1 MSGILVVARACMT
14 LLGPMTGTGAT
25 GNITV
30 TSTGATGS
38 VPKNSYA
45 RAVING
51 ARSKHVLLKVTA
63 TTAVTSSGTS
73 VPVKAIFGNTAGNLI
88 AGTTVRWDPPLT
100 GITATATVA
109 VPGLADAA
117 EATGRG
123 SVKEVVFYEDIRTAG
138 EDLFKSGVGR
148 FPALVLC
155 WEESRD
161 RDELGR
167 RIDVLEEQFVLFV
180 ITSRKDDHESRQGEG
195 LDILEEATERLFRR
209 EACDGS
215 KFTSPAPLLIR
226 RRGRLAY
233 SPEHYIYWVRFTVD
247 RSVTR
252 REPSDVA
259 DWTGWALWEQTR
271 IDVDTDTGTPPEVPI
286 VDDAEHENTT

>member
-25 GNITV
+25 GTLAV
-30 TSTGATGS
+30 ASTGATGT

-45 RAVING
+45 RAIVGNQ
-51 ARSKHVLLKVTA
+51 RSKHVLLKVTEE
-63 TTAVTSSGTS
+63 TSVTSSGTA
-73 VPVKAIFGNTAGNLI
+73 VPVKAIFGNTAGNL
-88 AGTTVRWDPPLT
+88 AEGAVARWDPPLS
-100 GITATATVA
+100 GIAATATVEA
-109 VPGLADAA
+109 PGLSGAI

-123 SVKEVVFYEDIRTAG
+123 SVKEIVFYEDVRTAN
-138 EDLFKSGVGR
+138 EDLAKSGVGR

-161 RDELGR
+161 RDEMGR
-167 RIDVLEEQFVLFV
+167 TKNVIEESFVLFV
-180 ITSRKDDHESRQGEG
+180 VTSRKDDHESRQGEG

-226 RRGRLAY
+226 RRGRLVY
-233 SPEHYIYWVRFTVD
+233 GPEHYIYWARFTVD

-252 REPSDVA
+252 REPSDAA

-271 IDVDTDTGTPPEVPI
+271 IDVTTDTDTSPEAPI
-286 VDDAEHENTT
+286 VTNAIHENT